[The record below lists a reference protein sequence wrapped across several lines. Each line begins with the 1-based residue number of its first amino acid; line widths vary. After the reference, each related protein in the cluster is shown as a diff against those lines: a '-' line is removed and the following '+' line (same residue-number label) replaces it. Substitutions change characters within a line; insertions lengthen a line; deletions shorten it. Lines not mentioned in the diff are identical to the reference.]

1 MSERIDDIRATSDAL
16 LADTQRL
23 YALEVEK
30 RSLDPQ
36 SRRFRDLSL
45 QIEDLGT
52 KIAALT
58 SIEREVAETL
68 DEPEGG

>member
-52 KIAALT
+52 NIAALT

-68 DEPEGG
+68 DQPEGG

>member
-1 MSERIDDIRATSDAL
+1 MSERIDDVRATSDAL

-30 RSLDPQ
+30 RRLDPA
-36 SRRFRDLSL
+36 SGRFRDLSL

-52 KIAALT
+52 NIAALT

-68 DEPEGG
+68 DQPEGG

>member
-68 DEPEGG
+68 DQPEGG